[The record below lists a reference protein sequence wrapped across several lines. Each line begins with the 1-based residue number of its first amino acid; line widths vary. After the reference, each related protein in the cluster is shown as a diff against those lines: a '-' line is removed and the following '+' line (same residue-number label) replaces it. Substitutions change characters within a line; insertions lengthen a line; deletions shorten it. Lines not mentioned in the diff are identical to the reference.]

1 MNTHN
6 LGMVVEGLRR
16 EVGILR
22 SFLIGVAGKDKE
34 GNYNPK
40 FVEKILKTSQS
51 DQQYTL
57 REKVNFWDS
66 LIHDNILWPPF
77 PKFGKETAAPHT
89 GKISR

>member
-1 MNTHN
+1 MNNHN

-40 FVEKILKTSQS
+40 FVEKILKASQS
-51 DQQYTL
+51 DQQYSFE
-57 REKVNFWDS
+57 EKS
-66 LIHDNILWPPF
+66 
-77 PKFGKETAAPHT
+77 KFLEQLN
-89 GKISR
+89 S